1 MTFRIILGHSFKE
14 GGILHFES
22 QHVDSIRGEYCVV
35 SPFSE
40 LKQDQPIACAKYIRE
55 YIAESRRRNSRFGKR
70 PLNDWASG
78 VLLGTGIGMGTNQNN
93 NGNKNNGNSNNNS
106 NNNTNNNNNNNNN
119 TNTSNKQQHLL
130 LQEQINRE
138 ISRFRRRP
146 PPGTEKVASKSKP
159 NARTNRKHKQRNC
172 STTASTSTTTTTAT
186 TISPSKPKRHCRS
199 LSNSPRR
206 QLPKS
211 IKKGT
216 TTTIGSSTTN
226 ENIISN
232 NNENE
237 TIINNENEN
246 IISNSISI
254 SNEDLTPPPTTTR
267 EDDAITIANT
277 NTDDEGLGSWSPI
290 VLQQGYIVQDF
301 WI

>member
-106 NNNTNNNNNNNNN
+106 NGNGNTPGDKREHKHE
-119 TNTSNKQQHLL
+119 TSG
-130 LQEQINRE
+130 R
-138 ISRFRRRP
+138 
-146 PPGTEKVASKSKP
+146 
-159 NARTNRKHKQRNC
+159 
-172 STTASTSTTTTTAT
+172 
-186 TISPSKPKRHCRS
+186 
-199 LSNSPRR
+199 
-206 QLPKS
+206 
-211 IKKGT
+211 
-216 TTTIGSSTTN
+216 
-226 ENIISN
+226 
-232 NNENE
+232 
-237 TIINNENEN
+237 
-246 IISNSISI
+246 
-254 SNEDLTPPPTTTR
+254 
-267 EDDAITIANT
+267 
-277 NTDDEGLGSWSPI
+277 
-290 VLQQGYIVQDF
+290 
-301 WI
+301 